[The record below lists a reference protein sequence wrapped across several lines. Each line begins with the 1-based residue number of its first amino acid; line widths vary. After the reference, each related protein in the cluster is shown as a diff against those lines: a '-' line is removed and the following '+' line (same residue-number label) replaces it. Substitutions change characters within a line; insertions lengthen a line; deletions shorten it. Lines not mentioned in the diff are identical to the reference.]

1 MIQQTIITGDARP
14 IKQPPYRVAPNASTR
29 ESPFYLF
36 YGREPRLQL
45 DASTLLSDSNAST
58 SVSEPRA
65 RLVTNLE
72 ESRNLTASNT

>member
-14 IKQPPYRVAPNASTR
+14 IKQPPYRVAPNAGTH
-29 ESPFYLF
+29 ESPFYLL
-36 YGREPRLQL
+36 YGREPRLPL
-45 DASTLLSDSNAST
+45 DASMLLSDSNAST
-58 SVSEPRA
+58 SVSEPHA